1 MMYMLGHSNDA
12 YHTEEEEEE
21 CASSNVPACGPSVV
35 VVRTQRTGCSSSYGP
50 TPAMMIGDDR
60 INFNLEIKTYD
71 HQDNK
76 IKSITASR
84 LDRYGGDDADED
96 DENSDG
102 MIDLTPDDLA
112 QPGFIGDTMTLES
125 SHVLA
130 SSHRSERTYSN
141 DKGYF
146 TIAEVV
152 QAIIKFEL
160 VDRPKCSPYGCID
173 DHHIYFEGL
182 EPNEMNDAFTIA
194 WSA

>member
-1 MMYMLGHSNDA
+1 MLGMEEE
-12 YHTEEEEEE
+12 EEEEEE

-60 INFNLEIKTYD
+60 INFNLEIQTYD
-71 HQDNK
+71 HQDK
-76 IKSITASR
+76 IKSVTASR

-96 DENSDG
+96 DENSYG
-102 MIDLTPDDLA
+102 FVDLTPDDLA

-173 DHHIYFEGL
+173 ESHIYFEGL

-194 WSA
+194 WSAM